1 VLSLPRQNSARSPS
15 CPVHAS
21 SLIVVPPS
29 IFTLAAAPA
38 HLTAQQP
45 AAPAPAATPQQ
56 PYHIID
62 HWKVGGDGGWDYPVA
77 DPGAH
82 RLYIAHGTEVDV
94 VDTNTGKSIGT
105 IPNLHGVHS
114 IALDTAGKFGYI
126 TDGGANAVVAFDR
139 SALAVTATIPAGTGP
154 DDILFEPV
162 TQTVWAFNGRSH
174 DVSVISPVSNTVIAT
189 IPFPASPSFPSPTAR
204 ALSSTTSKTK
214 AKSFAST
221 PDSKTITATWP
232 AGCDSPSGLAIDVA
246 RHHLFP
252 ACDGKKASVIDSNSG
267 KLLANPTIGDGP
279 DAAGFSDAHSLVF
292 IPSRDGILSVID
304 AAAPGYPTI
313 ESLTTQAGART
324 MTYDPSTDRVYL
336 ITADLG
342 PRPDPT
348 PANPRPRP
356 PVIPGTFTVI
366 VVGR

>member
-1 VLSLPRQNSARSPS
+1 MSRPLLSLIGAAFLT
-15 CPVHAS
+15 VA
-21 SLIVVPPS
+21 VPA
-29 IFTLAAAPA
+29 F
-38 HLTAQQP
+38 LTAQQP
-45 AAPAPAATPQQ
+45 AVPSTAPAATQQ

-62 HWKVGGDGGWDYPVA
+62 HWKIGGDGGWDYPVA
-77 DPGAH
+77 DPSAH

-94 VDTNTGKSIGT
+94 VDTNTGKSTGT
-105 IPNLHGVHS
+105 IANVHGVHS
-114 IALDTAGKFGYI
+114 IALDTTGKFGYI
-126 TDGGANAVVAFDR
+126 TDGGAKAVVAFDR
-139 SALAVTATIPAGTGP
+139 STLAVTATIPAGTGP

-174 DVSVISPVSNTVIAT
+174 DISVISPTSNTVIAT
-189 IPFPASPSFPSPTAR
+189 ISLPGKPEFPVTDGQGTVFDNIEDKSQIVRIDAR
-204 ALSSTTSKTK
+204 
-214 AKSFAST
+214 
-221 PDSKTITATWP
+221 SKTITATWP
-232 AGCDSPSGLAIDVA
+232 AGCDSPSGLAFDA
-246 RHHLFP
+246 AGFRLFA
-252 ACDGKKASVIDSNSG
+252 ACDGRKASAIDITTG

-313 ESLTTQAGART
+313 ESLATQAGART

-336 ITADLG
+336 ITAELG

-348 PANPRPRP
+348 PQNPRPRP

>member
-1 VLSLPRQNSARSPS
+1 MSRTQLPLIASLVA
-15 CPVHAS
+15 AAAA
-21 SLIVVPPS
+21 LFAFAVPP
-29 IFTLAAAPA
+29 TLAA
-38 HLTAQQP
+38 QQP
-45 AAPAPAATPQQ
+45 TAPVAASSSPTPQQ
-56 PYHIID
+56 PYHVID
-62 HWKVGGDGGWDYPVA
+62 HWKIGGDGGWDYPVS

-174 DVSVISPVSNTVIAT
+174 DVSVISPASNTVIAT
-189 IPFPASPSFPSPTAR
+189 ITLPGKPEFPVTDGQGTVFDNIED
-204 ALSSTTSKTK
+204 
-214 AKSFAST
+214 KSEIVRIDAH
-221 PDSKTITATWP
+221 SKTITATWP
-232 AGCDSPSGLAIDVA
+232 SGCDSPSGLAIDVA

-252 ACDGKKASVIDSNSG
+252 ACDGKQASVIDSTTG
-267 KLLANPTIGDGP
+267 KLLANPAIGDGP

-356 PVIPGTFTVI
+356 SVIPGTFTVI

>member
-1 VLSLPRQNSARSPS
+1 MSRSLLPL
-15 CPVHAS
+15 V
-21 SLIVVPPS
+21 
-29 IFTLAAAPA
+29 AAAFLAVATAPT
-38 HLTAQQP
+38 LLAQQP
-45 AAPAPAATPQQ
+45 ATPAPSSAAPAQ
-56 PYHIID
+56 PYHIVD
-62 HWKVGGDGGWDYPVA
+62 HWKVGGEGGWDYPVA

-139 SALAVTATIPAGTGP
+139 SALAITATIPAGTGP

-162 TQTVWAFNGRSH
+162 TQTVWSFNGRSH
-174 DVSVISPVSNTVIAT
+174 DVSVIDPKSNSVIAT
-189 IPFPASPSFPSPTAR
+189 ISLPGKPEFPVTDGQGTVFDNIEDKSEIIRIDAR
-204 ALSSTTSKTK
+204 
-214 AKSFAST
+214 
-221 PDSKTITATWP
+221 SKTITATWP
-232 AGCDSPSGLAIDVA
+232 AGCDSPSGLALDA
-246 RHHLFP
+246 AGHLLFP
-252 ACDGKKASVIDSNSG
+252 ACDGKKASVIDSTTG
-267 KLLANPTIGDGP
+267 KLLANPSIGDGP
-279 DAAGFSDAHSLVF
+279 DAAGYSDAHSLVF

-336 ITADLG
+336 ITAELG

-356 PVIPGTFTVI
+356 PVIPGTFMVI

>member
-1 VLSLPRQNSARSPS
+1 MSRPHLP
-15 CPVHAS
+15 
-21 SLIVVPPS
+21 LIAIAFAAA

-45 AAPAPAATPQQ
+45 AAPAPASSSSTPQQ
-56 PYHIID
+56 PYHVID

-189 IPFPASPSFPSPTAR
+189 IPLPGKPEFPVTDGQGTVFDNIED
-204 ALSSTTSKTK
+204 
-214 AKSFAST
+214 KSEIVRIDAH
-221 PDSKTITATWP
+221 SKTITATWP
-232 AGCDSPSGLAIDVA
+232 SGCDSPSGLAIDVA

-252 ACDGKKASVIDSNSG
+252 ACDGKKASVIDSTTG

-279 DAAGFSDAHSLVF
+279 DAAGFSDAHSLAF

-313 ESLTTQAGART
+313 ESLATQAGART

-348 PANPRPRP
+348 AANPRPRP

>member
-1 VLSLPRQNSARSPS
+1 MSRPHLF
-15 CPVHAS
+15 
-21 SLIVVPPS
+21 LI
-29 IFTLAAAPA
+29 AAIIAVAATPTIVA
-38 HLTAQQP
+38 AQQP
-45 AAPAPAATPQQ
+45 AAPASASASASPQG
-56 PYHIID
+56 PYHIVD
-62 HWKVGGDGGWDYPVA
+62 HWKIGGDGGWDYPVA

-114 IALDTAGKFGYI
+114 IALNTAGKFGYI

-139 SALAVTATIPAGTGP
+139 SNLAITATIPAGTGP
-154 DDILFEPV
+154 DDILFEPI
-162 TQTVWAFNGRSH
+162 TQTVWSFNGHSH
-174 DVSVISPVSNTVIAT
+174 DVSVIDPKSNTVVAT
-189 IPFPASPSFPSPTAR
+189 IALPGKPEFPVTDGQGTVFDNIEDKSEIVRIDAR
-204 ALSSTTSKTK
+204 THA
-214 AKSFAST
+214 
-221 PDSKTITATWP
+221 ITATWP
-232 AGCDSPSGLAIDVA
+232 AGCDSPSGLAFDA
-246 RHHLFP
+246 AGFRLFA
-252 ACDGKKASVIDSNSG
+252 ACDGKKASVIDITSG

-279 DAAGFSDAHSLVF
+279 DAAGFSDAHSLAF

-313 ESLTTQAGART
+313 ESLPTQAGART

>member
-1 VLSLPRQNSARSPS
+1 MSRPRLSLIATTFAAVLLAIIATPIA
-15 CPVHAS
+15 
-21 SLIVVPPS
+21 LI
-29 IFTLAAAPA
+29 
-38 HLTAQQP
+38 AQQP
-45 AAPAPAATPQQ
+45 SAPAASSPAAPQQ
-56 PYHIID
+56 PYRVVD
-62 HWKVGGDGGWDYPVA
+62 HWKIGGDGGWDYPVA

-94 VDTNTGKSIGT
+94 VDTNTGKSIGV

-139 SALAVTATIPAGTGP
+139 SNLAITATIPAGTGP

-162 TQTVWAFNGRSH
+162 TQTVWSFNGRSH
-174 DVSVISPVSNTVIAT
+174 DVSVISPASNTVVAT
-189 IPFPASPSFPSPTAR
+189 IPLPGKPEFPVTDGQGTVFDNIEDKSEIVRIDAR
-204 ALSSTTSKTK
+204 
-214 AKSFAST
+214 
-221 PDSKTITATWP
+221 SKTITATWA

-252 ACDGKKASVIDSNSG
+252 ACDGKKASVIDSTSG
-267 KLLANPTIGDGP
+267 KLLANPSIGDGP
-279 DAAGFSDAHSLVF
+279 DAAGFSDAHSLAFV
-292 IPSRDGILSVID
+292 PSRDGILSVID
-304 AAAPGYPTI
+304 GAAPGYPTI

-324 MTYDPSTDRVYL
+324 MTYDSSTDRVYL

>member
-1 VLSLPRQNSARSPS
+1 MSRPHLPLVA
-15 CPVHAS
+15 A
-21 SLIVVPPS
+21 
-29 IFTLAAAPA
+29 TLAAVLLAFAVTPTF
-38 HLTAQQP
+38 LSAQQP
-45 AAPAPAATPQQ
+45 AAPVAAPSTAGPAQ

-62 HWKVGGDGGWDYPVA
+62 HWKIGGDGGWDYPVA

-189 IPFPASPSFPSPTAR
+189 IPLPGKPEFPVTDGQGTVFDNIED
-204 ALSSTTSKTK
+204 
-214 AKSFAST
+214 KSEIVRIDAH
-221 PDSKTITATWP
+221 SKTITATWP
-232 AGCDSPSGLAIDVA
+232 SGCDSPSGLAIDVA

-252 ACDGKKASVIDSNSG
+252 ACDGKKASVIDSTTG

-279 DAAGFSDAHSLVF
+279 DAAGFSDAHSLAF
-292 IPSRDGILSVID
+292 IPSRDGILSVMD

-313 ESLTTQAGART
+313 ESLATQAGART
-324 MTYDPSTDRVYL
+324 MTYDLSTDRVYL
-336 ITADLG
+336 ITADFG

-356 PVIPGTFTVI
+356 PVIPGSFTVI

>member
-1 VLSLPRQNSARSPS
+1 MSPS
-15 CPVHAS
+15 RHPLFATS
-21 SLIVVPPS
+21 
-29 IFTLAAAPA
+29 LAAIAFIFVFIA
-38 HLTAQQP
+38 ASTLLAAQQP
-45 AAPAPAATPQQ
+45 ATPAATATSAPPQ
-56 PYHIID
+56 PYHVID
-62 HWKVGGDGGWDYPVA
+62 HWKVGGDSGWDHLIA
-77 DPGAH
+77 DPGVH

-94 VDTNTGKSIGT
+94 VDTNTGKSVGV

-154 DDILFEPV
+154 DDILFEPA

-174 DVSVISPVSNTVIAT
+174 DVSIISPASNTVIAT
-189 IPFPASPSFPSPTAR
+189 IPLPGKPEFPVTDGQGTVFDNIEDKSEIVRIDAR
-204 ALSSTTSKTK
+204 
-214 AKSFAST
+214 
-221 PDSKTITATWP
+221 SKTITATWP
-232 AGCDSPSGLAIDVA
+232 TGCDSPSGLAFDA
-246 RHHLFP
+246 AGFRLFA
-252 ACDGKKASVIDSNSG
+252 ACDGKKASVIDTTSG
-267 KLLANPTIGDGP
+267 KLLANPAIGDGP
-279 DAAGFSDAHSLVF
+279 DGAGFSDAHSLAFV
-292 IPSRDGILSVID
+292 PSRDGILSVID

-313 ESLTTQAGART
+313 ESLTTQPGART